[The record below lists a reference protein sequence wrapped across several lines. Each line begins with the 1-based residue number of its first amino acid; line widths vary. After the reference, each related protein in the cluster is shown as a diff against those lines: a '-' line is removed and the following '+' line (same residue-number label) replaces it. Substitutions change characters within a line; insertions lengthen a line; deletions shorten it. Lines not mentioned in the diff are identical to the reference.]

1 MIDLVE
7 KWADHFGY
15 YGRIDTKVQD
25 LSSFATPAC
34 TLTAHAPL
42 WRTKAGEEQAVPVA
56 VVRNQLA
63 KMQRTARV
71 SRHDMHMALHPDGDA
86 LALFFRVEGRL
97 AFVPFTM
104 MKVPLVFVVQA
115 VETDDGLRINEVDE
129 WRAPSVAAAK
139 EVVVERHGWPSS
151 TTFEPVGGFGA
162 AGSRPAIP

>member
-7 KWADHFGY
+7 KWAEHFGY

-25 LSSFATPAC
+25 LGSFVTPDC

-42 WRTKAGEEQAVPVA
+42 WRTKVGGEQAVPVS

-71 SRHDMHMALHPDGDA
+71 SRHDMHMALHPVGDA

-104 MKVPLVFVVQA
+104 MKVPVVFVVQA
-115 VETDDGLRINEVDE
+115 AETADGLRINEVDE
-129 WRAPSVAAAK
+129 WRAPNVAAAK
-139 EVVVERHGWPSS
+139 EVVVEQHGWPSN
-151 TTFEPVGGFGA
+151 TRFEPTTAFGA
-162 AGSRPAIP
+162 AS